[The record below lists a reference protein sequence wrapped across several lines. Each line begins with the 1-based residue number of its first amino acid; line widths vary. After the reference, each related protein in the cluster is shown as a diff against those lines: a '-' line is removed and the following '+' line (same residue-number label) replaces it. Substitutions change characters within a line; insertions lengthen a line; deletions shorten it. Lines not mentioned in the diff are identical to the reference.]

1 MHFVAIMTFLSTAIV
16 PLVKKV
22 LSALGIGAVTYVG
35 INFVIDQ
42 AKAQMMAQLTGVSAD
57 VAQIMGMFK
66 FDVAVNIVFAAVTT
80 RIVLSG
86 VNKVSGSKKS
96 LGSVGGN

>member
-35 INFVIDQ
+35 INFVLDHGHVQ
-42 AKAQMMAQLTGVSAD
+42 V
-57 VAQIMGMFK
+57 
-66 FDVAVNIVFAAVTT
+66 
-80 RIVLSG
+80 
-86 VNKVSGSKKS
+86 
-96 LGSVGGN
+96 